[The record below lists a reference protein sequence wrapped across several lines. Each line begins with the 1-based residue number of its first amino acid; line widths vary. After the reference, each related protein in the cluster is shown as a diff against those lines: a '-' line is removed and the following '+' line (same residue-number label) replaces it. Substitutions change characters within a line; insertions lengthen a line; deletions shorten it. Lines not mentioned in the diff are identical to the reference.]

1 MARKGYRSL
10 DISDLMAVDA
20 MKIISLPEKWDVKIL
35 KDGSLSIPAQHYD
48 AVIHH
53 LNKPDD

>member
-1 MARKGYRSL
+1 
-10 DISDLMAVDA
+10 

-35 KDGSLSIPAQHYD
+35 KDGSLSIPVQHYD

-53 LNKPDD
+53 LNKPDDA